1 MGCCIFLCHR
11 LVLPLGGSNGS
22 IASAPVV
29 VVVVVVVVRGSSEKE
44 LLIVMPAALTCESSS
59 YVRIQVVVS
68 SVVEVCGNAI
78 VARLAIL
85 LLPPDDKER
94 EYEATN
100 PEHTRDNDYDGAC

>member
-1 MGCCIFLCHR
+1 MEGFSLLGCCIFLCHR

-22 IASAPVV
+22 IASALII
-29 VVVVVVVVRGSSEKE
+29 VVRGSSEKE
-44 LLIVMPAALTCESSS
+44 LLIIMPAALTCESSS

-94 EYEATN
+94 EYETTN